1 MLIMA
6 KYHIVFMRISGI
18 GKQVKK
24 TVINKKTF
32 RPHISDIAP
41 IRGALKNDSKPF
53 EN

>member
-1 MLIMA
+1 
-6 KYHIVFMRISGI
+6 MRISGI

-53 EN
+53 GN